1 MLPLRKHVHG
11 EVLGSARHL
20 GGAGAPR
27 QADHKTRGLHARLGS
42 EADQTTRGVTIGLGC
57 HHKHR
62 VVQHPHQLVERL
74 IDHITIMN
82 PRNVF

>member
-1 MLPLRKHVHG
+1 M
-11 EVLGSARHL
+11 
-20 GGAGAPR
+20 
-27 QADHKTRGLHARLGS
+27 GS